1 MAAIT
6 HNARWKLAAVLAFTI
21 VVSLFDRMN
30 ITYALPKIAEEFGWN
45 AEQTAKQGGWLMS
58 IFFIAY
64 GLANIF
70 LTPFIQHFGARKILL
85 TIILLWSVFT
95 CLGPLTSQTLGLFL
109 LARVLL
115 GLAESPH
122 FPMMNALSK
131 QWFPPSESSRGN
143 SVWAS
148 GMFFAMILS
157 PLVLVPLTEA
167 YGWRTAFIV
176 IALMGTCLS
185 WPLVYWFIH
194 DAPATHPRISDTEKA
209 HIEGG
214 RAAEAADISDD
225 IRAVGIKHL
234 LVQPEF
240 IILCLA
246 SITHYILVYGIVSW
260 MPTWLTQEKQVAYG
274 DLSWALTIPYLFS
287 LLGLLLWSTLGDKTD
302 RRSQIAAIAYLFAG
316 VSCVFATSTVGLW
329 DSIVILSA
337 AVFFSCAFNSAEF
350 ALLQRI
356 VPAHLNTQAGGIY
369 NGLGV
374 FLGGGLG
381 PVVTG
386 YLASA
391 TQSFSTAIS
400 YLGTLTIIASLLMGI
415 LAYRLKH

>member
-1 MAAIT
+1 MPAIT

-30 ITYALPKIAEEFGWN
+30 ITYAMPKIAEDFGWD
-45 AEQTAKQGGWLMS
+45 AEQTATQGGWLMS

-70 LTPFIQHFGARKILL
+70 LTPFIQRFGARRILL
-85 TIILLWSVFT
+85 TVILLWSVFT
-95 CLGPLTSQTLGLFL
+95 CMGPLATQTLGLFL
-109 LARVLL
+109 VARVLL

-157 PLVLVPLTEA
+157 PLVLVPLTEL
-167 YGWRTAFIV
+167 YGWRISFIV
-176 IALMGTCLS
+176 IALAGTFLS
-185 WPLVYWFIH
+185 WPLVYYFVYNT
-194 DAPATHPRISDTEKA
+194 PADHPRISAEEKS
-209 HIEGG
+209 HIETGQAEL
-214 RAAEAADISDD
+214 RADAENDD
-225 IRAVGIKHL
+225 STIKEL
-234 LVQPEF
+234 LLQPNF
-240 IILCLA
+240 ILLCLA
-246 SITHYILVYGIVSW
+246 SVTHYILVYGIVSW
-260 MPTWLTQEKQVAYG
+260 MPTWLTQEKAVPYHQ
-274 DLSWALTIPYLFS
+274 LSWALTIPYLFS
-287 LLGLLLWSTLGDKTD
+287 LLGLLIWSYLGDKSD
-302 RRSQIAAIAYLFAG
+302 RRCQIAAITYLVAG
-316 VSCVFATSTVGLW
+316 AACVFANTTTGLW
-329 DSIVILSA
+329 DSILVLCA
-337 AVFFSCAFNSAEF
+337 AIFFCCAFNSAEF

-356 VPAHLNTQAGGIY
+356 VPLHLNTQAGGIY

-386 YLASA
+386 YLATA
-391 TQSFSTAIS
+391 TKSFSMAILCLS
-400 YLGTLTIIASLLMGI
+400 SLTIVASAFMGM
-415 LAYRLKH
+415 LAHRLRH

>member
-1 MAAIT
+1 MAIVT
-6 HNARWKLAAVLAFTI
+6 HNARWKLGIVLAFTI

-30 ITYALPKIAEEFGWN
+30 ITYAMPKIAADFGWT

-70 LTPFIQHFGARKILL
+70 LTPFVQRFGPRKILL
-85 TIILLWSVFT
+85 TVILLWSVFT
-95 CLGPLTSQTLGLFL
+95 CMGPLATQTLGLFL

-131 QWFPPSESSRGN
+131 QWFPPQESSRGN
-143 SVWAS
+143 SLWAS
-148 GMFFAMILS
+148 GMFLAMLLG

-167 YGWRTAFIV
+167 WGWRISFVV
-176 IALMGTCLS
+176 IAMAGTLLS
-185 WPLVYWFIH
+185 WPLVYYFVH
-194 DAPATHPRISDTEKA
+194 DTPATHPRISEQERTY
-209 HIEGG
+209 IET
-214 RAAEAADISDD
+214 AQAEAQVDD
-225 IRAVGIKHL
+225 SRTLKQL
-234 LVQPEF
+234 LLTPDF
-240 IILCLA
+240 IILSLA
-246 SITHYILVYGIVSW
+246 AAAHYILVYGIVSW
-260 MPTWLTQEKQVAYG
+260 MPTWLTQEKGVAYAS
-274 DLSWALTIPYLFS
+274 LSWALTIPYGFS
-287 LLGLLLWSTLGDKTD
+287 LLGLLLWSWLGDKTD
-302 RRSQIAAIAYLFAG
+302 RRCQLAALSYVFTGGSCFFA
-316 VSCVFATSTVGLW
+316 ASTGGLW
-329 DSIVILSA
+329 DSVMVLSG

-386 YLASA
+386 YLASS
-391 TQSFSTAIS
+391 TNSFSMAII
-400 YLGTLTIIASLLMGI
+400 YLSSLTLTSGVLMTV
-415 LAYRLKH
+415 LAQRLKH

>member
-1 MAAIT
+1 MSAIT

-30 ITYALPKIAEEFGWN
+30 ITYALPKIAEEFGWT

-70 LTPFIQHFGARKILL
+70 LTPFIQHFGARRILL
-85 TIILLWSVFT
+85 TVILLWSVFT
-95 CLGPLTSQTLGLFL
+95 CMGPFTSQALGLFL
-109 LARVLL
+109 VARVLL

-167 YGWRTAFIV
+167 FGWRASFIM
-176 IALMGTCLS
+176 IALAGTCLS
-185 WPLVYWFIH
+185 WPLVYYFVH
-194 DAPATHPRISDTEKA
+194 NTPATHPRISAQEQA
-209 HIEGG
+209 HIENGL
-214 RAAEAADISDD
+214 ADAREDD
-225 IRAVGIKHL
+225 GEDTALTLRQL
-234 LVQPEF
+234 LLDTNF
-240 IILCLA
+240 ILLCLA
-246 SITHYILVYGIVSW
+246 SISHYILVYGIVSW
-260 MPTWLTQEKQVAYG
+260 MPTWLTQEKQVAYSN
-274 DLSWALTIPYLFS
+274 LSWALMIPYLFS
-287 LLGLLLWSTLGDKTD
+287 LLGLLLWSWLGDKTD
-302 RRSQIAAIAYLFAG
+302 RRCQIAAISYLFAG
-316 VSCVFATSTVGLW
+316 GACVFAGTTVGLW
-329 DSIVILSA
+329 DSIGVLCA

-386 YLASA
+386 YLADA
-391 TQSFSTAIS
+391 TQSFSTAILCLS
-400 YLGTLTIIASLLMGI
+400 GLTLVAAALMSV
-415 LAYRLKH
+415 LAHQLRH

>member
-1 MAAIT
+1 MHIT

-30 ITYALPKIAEEFGWN
+30 ITYAMPKIAADFGWN
-45 AEQTAKQGGWLMS
+45 AEDTAKQGGWLMS

-70 LTPFIQHFGARKILL
+70 LTPFIQQFGPRKILL
-85 TIILLWSVFT
+85 TVILLWSVFT
-95 CLGPLTSQTLGLFL
+95 CMGPLTSQMLGMFL
-109 LARVLL
+109 AARVLL

-131 QWFPPSESSRGN
+131 QWFPPHESSRGN
-143 SVWAS
+143 SLWAS
-148 GMFFAMILS
+148 GMFLAMLLG
-157 PLVLVPLTEA
+157 PLVLVPLTDSF
-167 YGWRTAFIV
+167 GWRSTFVV
-176 IALMGTCLS
+176 IALAGTLLS
-185 WPLVYWFIH
+185 WPLVYYFVH
-194 DAPATHPRISDTEKA
+194 DTPATHPRVSDAERFY
-209 HIEGG
+209 IETGQAQAG
-214 RAAEAADISDD
+214 NNENDTTL
-225 IRAVGIKHL
+225 KQL
-234 LVQPEF
+234 LQNPDF
-240 IILCLA
+240 IILCLVA
-246 SITHYILVYGIVSW
+246 ATHYILVYGIISW
-260 MPTWLTQEKQVAYG
+260 MPTWLTQEKGVEYRS
-274 DLSWALTIPYLFS
+274 LSWALTIPYIFS
-287 LLGLLLWSTLGDKTD
+287 LLGLLLWSWLGDKTD
-302 RRSQIAAIAYLFAG
+302 RRCQLAAVSYLFAG
-316 VSCVFATSTVGLW
+316 ASCFFAASTAGLW
-329 DSIVILSA
+329 DSILVLCA

-391 TQSFSTAIS
+391 THSFSMAII
-400 YLGTLTIIASLLMGI
+400 YLSGLTVIACALMALL
-415 LAYRLKH
+415 AKRLKH

>member
-1 MAAIT
+1 MPTIT

-30 ITYALPKIAEEFGWN
+30 ITYAMPKIAEDFGWN
-45 AEQTAKQGGWLMS
+45 AEQTATQGGWLMS

-70 LTPFIQHFGARKILL
+70 LTPFIQHIGARKILL
-85 TIILLWSVFT
+85 TVILLWSVFT
-95 CLGPLTSQTLGLFL
+95 SMGPLATQTLGWFL
-109 LARVLL
+109 AARVLL

-157 PLVLVPLTEA
+157 PLILVPFIEA
-167 YGWRTAFIV
+167 YGWRISFIV
-176 IALMGTCLS
+176 IAMAGTLLS
-185 WPLVYWFIH
+185 WPLVYYFVH
-194 DAPATHPRISDTEKA
+194 NAPAEHPRISAEEK
-209 HIEGG
+209 HYIESSHAEAQA
-214 RAAEAADISDD
+214 AAEEDHST
-225 IRAVGIKHL
+225 IKTL
-234 LVQPEF
+234 LVQPNF
-240 IILCLA
+240 ILLCLA
-246 SITHYILVYGIVSW
+246 SITHYILVYGIISW
-260 MPTWLTQEKQVAYG
+260 MPTWLTQEKSVAYHQ
-274 DLSWALTIPYLFS
+274 LSWALTIPYLFS
-287 LLGLLLWSTLGDKTD
+287 LLGLLIWSYLGDKTD
-302 RRSQIAAIAYLFAG
+302 RRCQIAAFTYLIAGASCFFAN
-316 VSCVFATSTVGLW
+316 STVGLW
-329 DSIVILSA
+329 DSILLLCA
-337 AVFFSCAFNSAEF
+337 AIFFCCAFNSAEF

-356 VPAHLNTQAGGIY
+356 VPTHLNTQAGGIY

-386 YLASA
+386 YLANA
-391 TQSFSTAIS
+391 TKSFSMAILCLS
-400 YLGTLTIIASLLMGI
+400 TLTIVASFFMGLL
-415 LAYRLKH
+415 AHRLKH